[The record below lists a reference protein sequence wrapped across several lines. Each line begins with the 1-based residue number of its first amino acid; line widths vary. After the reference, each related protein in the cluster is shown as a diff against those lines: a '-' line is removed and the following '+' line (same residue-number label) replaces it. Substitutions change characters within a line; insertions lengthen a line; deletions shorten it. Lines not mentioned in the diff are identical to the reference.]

1 MASLVLASSTC
12 TPNSFSSSSSYSDSL
27 FANKS
32 SKILITRKN
41 YHIFNF
47 SCKATNGGAENP
59 RRHISQKGQN
69 SQTALKIDRRN
80 VLLGL
85 GGLYGTAANLEGS
98 AIALP
103 VPGPD
108 ITTCGD
114 ATPDNGVHTVQ
125 YSCCPPATSIEDYK
139 IPTMSITKVR
149 PAAHL
154 VSEKYKAKFSEAIK
168 LMKKLPKAD
177 PRNFYNQ
184 AEIHCAYC
192 NGAYK
197 QLGYPDKVLQ
207 VHFSWLFLPFH
218 RWYLYFFER
227 ILGKLIGDP
236 NFAIPFW
243 NWDNPSGMRM
253 PPLYLDSNFSMFDC
267 NRNSDHLNKLVDLNY
282 NGTENHEPDFVRIIN
297 NLTVVHKAMYDN
309 SHTGYGVFGGEIRG
323 GEDPISEGGSI
334 ESPHNLVHQ
343 WVGDPTQPYNE
354 NMGNFYSAAK
364 DPIFYGHHGNVD
376 RLWSIW
382 KELDNK
388 NTDPTDDDWRNSSFL
403 FYDENN
409 KLVRVY
415 VKDCVNTKTLGY
427 TYEEADTLWKDAKP
441 TPRLKKSTK
450 VGSMFAAGTT
460 TAAVVFPVTLDKEVK
475 VLVQRPKKSRTKEEK
490 ENTPEVLVL
499 EGIEYSM
506 EKFVK
511 FDVYIKDEDENG
523 HAAPSNTEYLGSFTS
538 LPHRGKHAMKGMAK
552 LVLGLTAALE
562 GLEADNDDTVV
573 VTLVPRAGSEDVK
586 VGSINIKFASRK

>member
-12 TPNSFSSSSSYSDSL
+12 TPNSFSSSLSSSSSYSNSL
-27 FANKS
+27 FGNKS
-32 SKILITRKN
+32 SKILIIGKN
-41 YHIFNF
+41 YHRFNF

-85 GGLYGTAANLEGS
+85 GGLYGTAANLERS

-114 ATPDNGVHTVQ
+114 ATPDSGIHTVQ
-125 YSCCPPATSIEDYK
+125 YSCCPPVTSIEDYK
-139 IPTMSITKVR
+139 IPTMSITKMR

-154 VSEKYKAKFSEAIK
+154 VSEKYKDKFSEAIK
-168 LMKKLPKAD
+168 LMKKLPKDD

-184 AEIHCAYC
+184 AEVHCAYC

-197 QLGYPDKVLQ
+197 QLGYPDKELQ

-227 ILGKLIGDP
+227 ILGKLIDDP

-267 NRNSDHLNKLVDLNY
+267 YRNSDHLNKLVDLNY
-282 NGTENHEPDFVRIIN
+282 NGTENAEPDCLRIIN
-297 NLTVVHKAMYDN
+297 NLNVVHKAMYEN
-309 SHTGYGVFGGEIRG
+309 SHTGCGVFGGEIRG
-323 GEDPISEGGSI
+323 GEDLISE
-334 ESPHNLVHQ
+334 
-343 WVGDPTQPYNE
+343 
-354 NMGNFYSAAK
+354 AK

-376 RLWSIW
+376 CLWSLW
-382 KELDNK
+382 KDLDSK

-403 FYDENN
+403 FYDENK

-415 VKDCVNTKTLGY
+415 VKDCVDTKMLGY
-427 TYEEADTLWKDAKP
+427 TYEEVDILWKDAKIDP
-441 TPRLKKSTK
+441 TLEEVYQRRVHVYRDDEGGCLPCNTGQRSDGCSAKADK
-450 VGSMFAAGTT
+450 V
-460 TAAVVFPVTLDKEVK
+460 
-475 VLVQRPKKSRTKEEK
+475 
-490 ENTPEVLVL
+490 
-499 EGIEYSM
+499 
-506 EKFVK
+506 
-511 FDVYIKDEDENG
+511 EDQ
-523 HAAPSNTEYLGSFTS
+523 
-538 LPHRGKHAMKGMAK
+538 
-552 LVLGLTAALE
+552 
-562 GLEADNDDTVV
+562 
-573 VTLVPRAGSEDVK
+573 
-586 VGSINIKFASRK
+586 SIRIC